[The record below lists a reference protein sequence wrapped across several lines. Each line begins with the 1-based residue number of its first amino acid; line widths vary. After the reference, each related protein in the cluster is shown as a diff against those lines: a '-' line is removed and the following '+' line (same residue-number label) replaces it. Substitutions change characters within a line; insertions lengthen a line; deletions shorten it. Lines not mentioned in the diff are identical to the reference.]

1 MSRYVYYEIEGDV
14 AIIVLNRPEKH
25 NAFDS
30 KFLEEFGE
38 ALNELQRNETIRVL
52 IIRSA
57 SSKAFCSGVDL
68 SVLENFKST
77 SEARQFAILLE
88 ETMHKLFSFPFPVI
102 ANINGL
108 AFGGGFGI
116 ALAADIRLMHEG
128 TVGRF
133 PAVQIGAIL
142 PISCTIRLNFFLG
155 VSKSK
160 ELLLTGRPISA
171 TECLDLNLVHFVGS
185 TEQVDAEILIY
196 IDQFRKANREAL
208 ILQKIAANQQVMTE
222 VAKYSV
228 QSAEN
233 FAYLYASGN
242 WKNITKTLK

>member
-1 MSRYVYYEIEGDV
+1 MSSYVKYNIDDDI
-14 AIIVLNRPEKH
+14 ATILLDRPEKH
-25 NAFDS
+25 NAFDTL
-30 KFLEEFGE
+30 FLQELGE
-38 ALNELQRNETIRVL
+38 ALNILSSDDSIWAL
-52 IIRSA
+52 LIRS
-57 SSKAFCSGVDL
+57 SSPAAFCSGVDL
-68 SVLENFKST
+68 SVLENFKSV

-88 ETMHKLFSFPFPVI
+88 ETMQKLFVLPFPVI
-102 ANINGL
+102 ADINGL
-108 AFGGGFGI
+108 AYGGGFGI
-116 ALAADIRLMHEG
+116 ALAADIRVMNDQA
-128 TVGRF
+128 VVRF

-160 ELLLTGRPISA
+160 ELLLTGRPLSA
-171 TECLDLNLVHFVGS
+171 KECKDLNLVHFIGNA
-185 TEQVDAEILIY
+185 EQVEDEIIVY

-208 ILQKIAANQQVMTE
+208 FLQKKAVNQQVMTE

-242 WKNITKTLK
+242 WKKITETLK